1 MEKEK
6 EKDKAIQTL
15 KNKIASIAKIA
26 NDEQ

>member
-6 EKDKAIQTL
+6 EKDKAIRAL